1 MKFASGDRVM
11 AYPSIPPLLNPVMTR
26 QPSRT
31 ALYTAVSG
39 KIEQVRFLAFK
50 RQKGCANEFGCSIYT
65 KSRGEKL
72 FADYGKYSGGTR
84 SVVCY
89 VCAKHDLK
97 VTVRIIEAD

>member
-65 KSRGEKL
+65 KPCGEN
-72 FADYGKYSGGTR
+72 YSLITASTLGGPAAS
-84 SVVCY
+84 SVTFV
-89 VCAKHDLK
+89 AS
-97 VTVRIIEAD
+97 TI